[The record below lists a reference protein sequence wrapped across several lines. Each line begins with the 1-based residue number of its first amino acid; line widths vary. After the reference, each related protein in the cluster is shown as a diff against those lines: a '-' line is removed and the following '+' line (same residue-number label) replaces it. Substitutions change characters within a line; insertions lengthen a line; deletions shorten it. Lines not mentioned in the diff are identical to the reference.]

1 MNSKSSWDEF
11 VSTNYAYLLKIARR
25 FTMDD
30 GDLVSH
36 VYLRVID
43 KPFPEKPMGY
53 FCTAMYIEATR
64 GQFKKIY
71 RIEERGAMPELTEE
85 PDLQTAIRLEQM
97 ELYIDRLGFFD
108 KTIIRLYIEG
118 TNLADVARESGIKP
132 ATLYQS
138 LSRTKKS
145 LANVV
150 RQSRNKGGTPFDL

>member
-1 MNSKSSWDEF
+1 
-11 VSTNYAYLLKIARR
+11 
-25 FTMDD
+25 
-30 GDLVSH
+30 
-36 VYLRVID
+36 
-43 KPFPEKPMGY
+43 MGY
-53 FCTAMYIEATR
+53 FCTAMYVEATR

-71 RIEERGAMPELTEE
+71 RIEERGAMPELSEE

-108 KTIIRLYIEG
+108 KTIIRLYIDG

-145 LANVV
+145 LANVI
-150 RQSRNKGGTPFDL
+150 RQSRSKGGTSFDL